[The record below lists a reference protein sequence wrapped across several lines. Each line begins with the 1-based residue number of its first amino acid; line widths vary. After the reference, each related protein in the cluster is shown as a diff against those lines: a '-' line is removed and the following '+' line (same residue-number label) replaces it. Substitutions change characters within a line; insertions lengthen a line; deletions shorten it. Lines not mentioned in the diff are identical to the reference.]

1 MNAKNT
7 SFVDANSLYTPEP
20 GMVSF
25 VSYPNRC
32 NHWGNA
38 GYRGNCDGRLFK
50 NLVLRY
56 RAQRVADPMVGSG
69 TTRDV
74 VKGLNT
80 YGRHHIKFWGGDIKA
95 GFNLLRQDP
104 PKGADFIWIHP
115 PYWNIIRYSD
125 HPDDL
130 STMDDYQQFSEAL
143 AACLRRCHE
152 TMATGGRL
160 AVLMGD
166 VRRQGRYTPII
177 RELLNLEG
185 DIGTV
190 CSIIIKAQHNC
201 RSDAKTYAAM
211 PDVPIKHEYC
221 VVFKKL

>member
-1 MNAKNT
+1 MNTKNI
-7 SFVDANSLYTPEP
+7 SHANEDGLYAPEP
-20 GMVSF
+20 GMVSV

-32 NHWGNA
+32 NQWGNA

-74 VKGLNT
+74 INGLNT
-80 YGRHHIKFWGGDIKA
+80 HGGTRIKYWGGDIKD
-95 GFNLLRQDP
+95 GFNLIRQNP
-104 PKGADFIWIHP
+104 PNGADFIWIHP

-130 STMDDYQQFSEAL
+130 STMDDYRQFSAAL
-143 AACLRRCHE
+143 EVCLRRCHE
-152 TMATGGRL
+152 SLVSGGRL

-166 VRRQGRYTPII
+166 VRRQGTYTPII
-177 RELLNLEG
+177 REVLNLDG
-185 DIGTV
+185 VLGAV
-190 CSIIIKAQHNC
+190 RSVVIKAQHNC
-201 RSDAKTYAAM
+201 RSDAKTYGAM

-221 VVFKKL
+221 VVFEKI